1 MPLTNV
7 WTRDAHGEWV
17 RTDAEKTDRS
27 HRYTVSADSHMFRCY
42 SCFQYV
48 TFVKGSEYRVSH
60 FRHSA
65 SETSKDCED
74 RSLIYSSGIYSPLG
88 QVDAP
93 DPLRLLV
100 DRNRVVLEIGFLP
113 ASVAELKKAI
123 DANATISIRGSSGK
137 PDTYCVDY
145 SRFIPHTMC
154 WLHLPLAWAK
164 DFSVTTKPV
173 GSIPKLWTIKRT
185 TLSESGD
192 LFDCRT
198 GRRVSEKSDVM
209 VGKDYYFLC
218 SKWKYIPTRR
228 SIEVKQVDI
237 ADREWSLYKICARK
251 YSDDAADFF
260 FDLHLRLTT
269 APADID
275 ILWPPVVE
283 DDDMIDTNQKNLVF
297 LVSGESDFE
306 AFPSYGSFVTSSREI
321 AEYERIIYI
330 KNTGALQM
338 VSASRYNQKLRSLY
352 VRSLETTPDVLPPSI
367 QISDEDRKI
376 IAESELAKPP
386 KNGILVL
393 NAEVDVYVDVADQYG
408 FCYRKSLV
416 SGTESRITDLKY
428 GMTLTV
434 RQGLDIIRT
443 ISIKQAQ
450 HSKSRLDE
458 GVNWSGKK
466 VQFPRRYAGILNQ
479 IDRSSALYAKVL
491 NALQTG
497 RIPENGLK
505 SLIKLLEVDRHV
517 R

>member
-17 RTDAEKTDRS
+17 RTDAEKTDRN

-60 FRHSA
+60 FRHSS

-74 RSLIYSSGIYSPLG
+74 RSQIYNSGYASSL
-88 QVDAP
+88 QTNAP
-93 DPLRLLV
+93 DPLRMLL
-100 DRNRVVLEIGFLP
+100 DGNRIVLEIGFLP
-113 ASVAELKKAI
+113 ASTTELNKAV
-123 DANATISIRGSSGK
+123 DANATISIHGSTGK
-137 PDTYCVDY
+137 PDVYRVDY
-145 SRFIPHTMC
+145 SRFAPHTMC
-154 WLHLPLAWAK
+154 WLNLPLSWAAK
-164 DFSVTTKPV
+164 YSVVVKPS
-173 GSIPKLWTIKRT
+173 GCTPRLWSIQRT
-185 TLSESGD
+185 ALSKTGD
-192 LFDCRT
+192 LFDCKT
-198 GRRVSEKSDVM
+198 GRRIPEKSDVM
-209 VGKDYYFLC
+209 VGKEYYFLC
-218 SKWKYIPTRR
+218 SRWTYLAPRR
-228 SIEVKQVDI
+228 SVQMRKIEIHNDG
-237 ADREWSLYKICARK
+237 WSLYQICARS
-251 YSDDAADFF
+251 YTDEAADFF

-306 AFPSYGSFVTSSREI
+306 AFPTYGSFVTSNIEI
-321 AEYERIIYI
+321 AEHERIIYI

-352 VRSLETTPDVLPPSI
+352 VRPLEAAPEMLPPNI
-367 QISDEDRKI
+367 QILDEDRKPI
-376 IAESELAKPP
+376 TEGELVKLP
-386 KNGILVL
+386 KNGTLVL
-393 NAEVDVYVDVADQYG
+393 NSEVDAYVDVSDQYG
-408 FCYRKSLV
+408 LCYRKSLV
-416 SGTESRITDLKY
+416 SGTETRITDLKY
-428 GMTLTV
+428 GMTLTI

-443 ISIKQAQ
+443 ISIKQTQ
-450 HSKSRLDE
+450 RSKGRLDE
-458 GVNWSGKK
+458 SVKWSGKM

-479 IDRSSALYAKVL
+479 IDHSSPLYAKVL

-497 RIPENGLK
+497 QIPENGLK
-505 SLIKLLEVDRHV
+505 SIIKLMEVDRHV